1 MSVQDDILRQT
12 AEHAAAQFEGFKIEV
27 VGGHIV
33 MTPQSSIQSWTILD
47 VQMAAMA
54 AGIDKSRLLSDVLI
68 QFPGEPPR
76 VPDVTILEDGA
87 AEPYSYEDILAAV
100 EIVSTKNDGNDD
112 AVKVRQY
119 AHFGVPIYLIIDP
132 FTGQCT
138 LLTRPKDDSYA
149 SRDEYT
155 YGETV
160 TLHLRDGSTVDIPT
174 SDFKRRT

>member
-1 MSVQDDILRQT
+1 MSAQDDILWQA
-12 AEHAAAQFEGFKIEV
+12 AERAAAQFEGFKIEV

-47 VQMAAMA
+47 VQMAAMT

-76 VPDVTILEDGA
+76 VPDVTILEEGA

-100 EIVSTKNDGNDD
+100 EIVSAKNDGNDYE
-112 AVKVRQY
+112 VKVQQY
-119 AHFGVPIYLIIDP
+119 ARFGVPSYLIIDP
-132 FTGQCT
+132 FLGKCT
-138 LLTRPKDDSYA
+138 LLTRPKGDSYA

-155 YGETV
+155 YGETI
-160 TLHLRDGSTVDIPT
+160 TLRLADDSSVDIPT
-174 SDFKRRT
+174 NEFKRKS